1 MNDHSLSDLQGL
13 PATQHMPE
21 VQLDTRGLNCPEP
34 LMMLHQAIRRAAA
47 GQQIRILA
55 TDPSTMRD
63 IPKFCL
69 HLGHHLQEQPSNPQA
84 KELVFL
90 VQKRHG

>member
-1 MNDHSLSDLQGL
+1 MSNHVL
-13 PATQHMPE
+13 PE
-21 VQLDTRGLNCPEP
+21 LQLDTRGLNCPEP
-34 LMMLHQAIRRAAA
+34 LMMLHQAIRRAQA

-69 HLGHHLQEQPSNPQA
+69 HLGHALLNEPEHAHASVLE
-84 KELVFL
+84 FL
-90 VQKRHG
+90 VQKRQNQM

>member
-1 MNDHSLSDLQGL
+1 MTSDHL
-13 PATQHMPE
+13 PE
-21 VQLDTRGLNCPEP
+21 ISLDTRGLNCPEP

-55 TDPSTMRD
+55 TDPSTTRD

-69 HLGHHLQEQPSNPQA
+69 HLGHGLLLQPSNPQA
-84 KELVFL
+84 KELVFV
-90 VQKRHG
+90 VQKRQG